1 MTTREIFRQN
11 LKYYRKQK
19 CLTQEALSEK
29 IGLKPKY
36 ITNLEAQKKFP
47 SPETIDA
54 IAKVLEIK
62 PALLFE
68 DEGCPVNAVLFDK
81 AAFIEKLVEGLS
93 FEIRKD
99 IVKYLDKNI

>member
-1 MTTREIFRQN
+1 M
-11 LKYYRKQK
+11 KHK
-19 CLTQEALSEK
+19 
-29 IGLKPKY
+29 
-36 ITNLEAQKKFP
+36 KKFP

-81 AAFIEKLVEGLS
+81 TAFTEKIVEGLS
-93 FEIRKD
+93 LEIRKD